1 MDTKP
6 EDGPL
11 QVGTYVKIL
20 DSNYDRARIVEYRG
34 PLGPGGMRIYRLRV
48 RRDPKPFSIDVR
60 EDQIEVIPPTTSSEA
75 APKSR

>member
-6 EDGPL
+6 DDGPL

-20 DSNYDRARIVEYRG
+20 DSNFDLARIVEYRG

-48 RRDPKPFSIDVR
+48 RRDPKPLSIEVG
-60 EDQIEVIPPTTSSEA
+60 EDQIEVIPSTASDAT
-75 APKSR
+75 PKSL

>member
-11 QVGTYVKIL
+11 EVGTYVNIL
-20 DSNYDRARIVEYRG
+20 DSNFDRARIVEYRG

-60 EDQIEVIPPTTSSEA
+60 EDQIEVIPAPSKGET
-75 APKSR
+75 PKSL